1 MRFGLVGAGEI
12 GRIRADALTRSVGAG
27 FVAVADTDT
36 ARATFVADRHQA
48 SAVCHFRELLTRDD
62 LDAIIVSTPPNSHEE
77 LALAAIEAGK
87 HVICE
92 KPLAPTL
99 DACRRMVAAS
109 KRHGRVL
116 ATGFCQ
122 RYFPAVRFAKN
133 TVDSGAIGELTHV
146 RAYTGHEGLPEFRK
160 PWMYSKSTVG
170 GGALMD
176 NGIHVIDLV
185 AHLLGDISEVYG
197 AASHRTWKL
206 DDVEDHAV
214 ALLRNSA
221 GKTATIE
228 AAWNE
233 WRGYRFSI
241 EAYGDRGMVRASY
254 APMFAM
260 AVYLDNPGVV
270 RRRKYYLYPRAF
282 LREQWYGWQS
292 TVRAAFIE
300 EFRDFLRLTQGESSS
315 CADGKAGLRAVEIA
329 QAVYQSNAERRPVAI
344 GADGLARCWNGYG
357 SRVGGIRGCCFLLAL
372 YLFVPVAFRT
382 SLIPGV
388 RAVIRALL
396 QGAIYISSGR
406 SRWCVSVV
414 KGVRILI
421 GKFLWRVRR
430 RMAAVYLFVGLY
442 SAHSGRNA
450 GGVGHGAVVWALGGV
465 HGDIEGRTAG
475 TAELH
480 AAAASFGWEIRATE
494 AVAAARSRPALSF
507 RTPKNGSR
515 GSCCGSRQSEGA
527 VAGFPAVAA

>member
-12 GRIRADALTRSVGAG
+12 GAVRADALSRSPGCSL
-27 FVAVADTDT
+27 VAVADIDPDR
-36 ARATFVADRHQA
+36 AESVARRDRATALSD
-48 SAVCHFRELLTRDD
+48 SAELIARDD
-62 LDAIIVSTPPNSHEE
+62 VEAVIVSTPPDSHEE

-99 DACRRMVAAS
+99 DACGRMVAAS

-206 DDVEDHAV
+206 DDVEDHGV
-214 ALLRNSA
+214 ALLRTAA

-241 EAYGDRGMVRASY
+241 EAYGDRGMVKASY

-260 AVYLDNPGVV
+260 AVYLDEPGVV
-270 RRRKYYLYPRAF
+270 RRRKYHLYPRA
-282 LREQWYGWQS
+282 LMREQWYGWQS

-300 EFRDFLRLTQGESSS
+300 EFRDFLRLTQGESSP

-329 QAVYQSNAERRPVAI
+329 QAVYQSNAERRPV
-344 GADGLARCWNGYG
+344 
-357 SRVGGIRGCCFLLAL
+357 
-372 YLFVPVAFRT
+372 
-382 SLIPGV
+382 
-388 RAVIRALL
+388 
-396 QGAIYISSGR
+396 
-406 SRWCVSVV
+406 SV
-414 KGVRILI
+414 
-421 GKFLWRVRR
+421 
-430 RMAAVYLFVGLY
+430 
-442 SAHSGRNA
+442 
-450 GGVGHGAVVWALGGV
+450 
-465 HGDIEGRTAG
+465 G
-475 TAELH
+475 TAD
-480 AAAASFGWEIRATE
+480 
-494 AVAAARSRPALSF
+494 
-507 RTPKNGSR
+507 
-515 GSCCGSRQSEGA
+515 
-527 VAGFPAVAA
+527 